1 MLKLLNDNK
10 DISASVRKPVYI
22 EIKVIMERVEKLQKK
37 KKTSV
42 HIRNFKENTNMF
54 S

>member
-22 EIKVIMERVEKLQKK
+22 EIKVIMERVEKLPK